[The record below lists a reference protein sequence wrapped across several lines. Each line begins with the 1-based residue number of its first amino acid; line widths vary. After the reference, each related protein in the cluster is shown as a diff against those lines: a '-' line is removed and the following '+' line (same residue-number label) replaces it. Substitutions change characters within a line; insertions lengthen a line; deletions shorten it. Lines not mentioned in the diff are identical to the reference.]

1 MRCYSPT
8 RDRQTTLVTM
18 RCATWVLL
26 ALIGAATP
34 HARAQT
40 AAACAHDCLVD
51 VMNSY
56 LDAMVVTRDVSSV
69 PVATGVRVTEN
80 GQVVPLGS
88 GLFRSARAIPY
99 RHIFADPTTGEVG
112 LHAVADEGGR
122 LAVFSVRLRVVAGR
136 IAEIETITAREGQAS
151 LFAPEAMTTPDPLY
165 EQLVAADRRT
175 PRDVMIAA
183 ANGYY
188 EGIVHG
194 DPSRVPAAPGCWRVE
209 NGVQTQKIPSLVL
222 AGHCNLGH
230 KAFAYINPIRNRR
243 FPLVDE
249 ARGLVWALVIMDIKA
264 APAVL
269 DARGAVVQPAR
280 EPRSILVRELFK
292 ITAGRIQR
300 MDVVMRDLPFGAT
313 SGWPD

>member
-1 MRCYSPT
+1 
-8 RDRQTTLVTM
+8 V
-18 RCATWVLL
+18 A
-26 ALIGAATP
+26 
-34 HARAQT
+34 HAQAQT
-40 AAACAHDCLVD
+40 NATCAHECLVD

-56 LDAMVVTRDVSSV
+56 LDAMVVTREVSSV
-69 PVATGVRVTEN
+69 PVAPDVRVTEN

-99 RHIFADPTTGEVG
+99 RQIFADVTTGEVG
-112 LHAVADEGGR
+112 VHAVADEGGR
-122 LAVFSVRLRVVAGR
+122 LAVFSVRLKVVAGR
-136 IAEIETITAREGQAS
+136 VAEIDTITAREGQAS
-151 LFAPEAMTTPDPLY
+151 LFAPEDMTTPDPLF

-175 PRDVMIAA
+175 ARDVMIAA
-183 ANGYY
+183 ANAYY

-269 DARGAVVQPAR
+269 DANGAVVQPAR

-292 ITAGRIQR
+292 ITAGRIRR